1 MNFWNNFAAKHPAAA
16 KWVREGGLFVIV
28 SNLITVFKYL
38 LLQFLPKAF
47 ASLPVVDFGWPG
59 IDITLFGE
67 TFKWNILGYDA
78 AHGGL
83 PYFCAYMIAMVI
95 GECINFPIQRNFV
108 FRSKGNLAKQIG
120 WYVLAFCVITCI
132 VNSINCIWVAVAGLL
147 VPDFIYNIGTTVLN
161 GGISM
166 VIFFFVNKIIFPEG
180 EVPAP
185 METSSPFGALKGTAV
200 KLSDFEKL
208 TKRPILVVYGDN
220 IPTERTE
227 AWNLD
232 NWRVRLA
239 MAKLWVDAVN
249 HHGGKATLLHLPKKG
264 IKGNTHFLM
273 SDTNNEAIADI
284 LEDWM
289 KANGLAR

>member
-16 KWVREGGLFVIV
+16 RWVREGGLFVIV

-95 GECINFPIQRNFV
+95 GECINFPIQRSFV

-120 WYVLAFCVITCI
+120 WYVLA
-132 VNSINCIWVAVAGLL
+132 SA
-147 VPDFIYNIGTTVLN
+147 
-161 GGISM
+161 
-166 VIFFFVNKIIFPEG
+166 
-180 EVPAP
+180 
-185 METSSPFGALKGTAV
+185 SSPASSTPSIASGWRWLACWCRTLSTTSAPPCSTAA
-200 KLSDFEKL
+200 S
-208 TKRPILVVYGDN
+208 P
-220 IPTERTE
+220 
-227 AWNLD
+227 W
-232 NWRVRLA
+232 
-239 MAKLWVDAVN
+239 
-249 HHGGKATLLHLPKKG
+249 
-264 IKGNTHFLM
+264 
-273 SDTNNEAIADI
+273 
-284 LEDWM
+284 
-289 KANGLAR
+289 